1 HVINFD
7 LPKFAEDYV
16 HRIGRT
22 GRAGA
27 DGIAVSFASQKDS
40 LHLTRIERYTGQK
53 IATHIISGLEPR
65 IKPRFKSN
73 GAKNTPSMNQKR
85 KRSPFADYDN
95 RPSFGAA
102 NSFNKSGNGQQQQQ
116 RGRPFDQNNRG
127 NAFRSNGNS
136 LKTAHYSARAK

>member
-1 HVINFD
+1 
-7 LPKFAEDYV
+7 
-16 HRIGRT
+16 
-22 GRAGA
+22 
-27 DGIAVSFASQKDS
+27 
-40 LHLTRIERYTGQK
+40 
-53 IATHIISGLEPR
+53 
-65 IKPRFKSN
+65 
-73 GAKNTPSMNQKR
+73 MNQKR

-116 RGRPFDQNNRG
+116 QQQQQQRGRPFDQNNRG